1 MKDVNKNLEQFFH
14 IDSTNE
20 TIKQEIVKPG
30 ASGPASEDYDFA
42 RQNLRNLISSGAVSL
57 EGIMKVAIESDNP
70 RAYEVLATMI
80 KTIADINVNLMDVS
94 TKFAETNKVTV
105 KNNTNNSIFVG
116 TTKDL
121 QALLKKEKEYVEA
134 EINESTQNRISVKP
148 ES

>member
-1 MKDVNKNLEQFFH
+1 
-14 IDSTNE
+14 
-20 TIKQEIVKPG
+20 
-30 ASGPASEDYDFA
+30 
-42 RQNLRNLISSGAVSL
+42 
-57 EGIMKVAIESDNP
+57 MKVAIESDNP

>member
-1 MKDVNKNLEQFFH
+1 
-14 IDSTNE
+14 
-20 TIKQEIVKPG
+20 
-30 ASGPASEDYDFA
+30 
-42 RQNLRNLISSGAVSL
+42 
-57 EGIMKVAIESDNP
+57 
-70 RAYEVLATMI
+70 MI

>member
-1 MKDVNKNLEQFFH
+1 
-14 IDSTNE
+14 
-20 TIKQEIVKPG
+20 
-30 ASGPASEDYDFA
+30 
-42 RQNLRNLISSGAVSL
+42 
-57 EGIMKVAIESDNP
+57 
-70 RAYEVLATMI
+70 MI

-121 QALLKKEKEYVEA
+121 QALLKKEKDYVEA

>member
-1 MKDVNKNLEQFFH
+1 
-14 IDSTNE
+14 
-20 TIKQEIVKPG
+20 
-30 ASGPASEDYDFA
+30 
-42 RQNLRNLISSGAVSL
+42 
-57 EGIMKVAIESDNP
+57 
-70 RAYEVLATMI
+70 
-80 KTIADINVNLMDVS
+80 MDVS

-121 QALLKKEKEYVEA
+121 QALLKKEKDYVEA